1 MSTLPAFVNAIFTL
15 NKKGEYVLYEGE
27 IENGYTRVSITTNT
41 VSGGYSAR
49 YYKVKQIIAFNDHPA
64 IKQSFDLPNQEFAY
78 RMIERAILE
87 QVAAGGNHESESIP
101 VIVTGQQVRNNTNT
115 AAGVA
120 ESQDYPQDSSNSSN
134 SYKSVVA
141 AQSRK
146 LDENLQSGVISEKR
160 VFGNT
165 SFDDLSYATGTSS
178 SLDQEF
184 TGGVKI
190 ANMSSFADGSAPNR
204 TGNKTSGYDS
214 LESMLDSGF

>member
-15 NKKGEYVLYEGE
+15 NKKGEYVLYQGE

-41 VSGGYSAR
+41 VSGGYNAR

-64 IKQSFDLPNQEFAY
+64 IKQSFDLPSQEFAY
-78 RMIERAILE
+78 RMIEKAIME
-87 QVAAGGNHESESIP
+87 QVMSGENHESESIP
-101 VIVTGQQVRNNTNT
+101 VIVTGQQTKNNNSTS
-115 AAGVA
+115 AGVA
-120 ESQDYPQDSSNSSN
+120 ESQNNTGNSNNSNN
-134 SYKSVVA
+134 SYQSVIA

-146 LDENLQSGVISEKR
+146 LNEASQSRIVSEEE

-165 SFDDLSYATGTSS
+165 SFNDLSFATGTSS

-190 ANMSSFADGSAPNR
+190 ANMSSFTNGSNSNR
-204 TGNKTSGYDS
+204 AGNKASGYDA
-214 LESMLDSGF
+214 LENALDSGF